1 MSSLSQSSPLLELSG
16 ETPPSEAG
24 HAPSSFDSEPQE
36 VSTVIQ
42 RVQQVLRV
50 FATDVDAERIEA
62 HREAVRREVDL
73 TNPMR

>member
-16 ETPPSEAG
+16 ETPLSEAG
-24 HAPSSFDSEPQE
+24 HAPSSVDSEPQE

-42 RVQQVLRV
+42 RVLRA